1 MTDYWLLWMS
11 DGNNEWV
18 VIVEG
23 DLKKSCM
30 KQGIAFT
37 KFYEVPL
44 TMKLDEDFI
53 ALNAC
58 GRLGRLGLG
67 LCNCNLKVF
76 RQLIPLLRTEAA
88 RPFFLLVYRG
98 SMAIWNEQ
106 LLPKWD
112 CHNNSELSVLPNS
125 AQSLYRVLK
134 SPLRVFVLMHTIE
147 KRKRKRNLLREGN
160 HPVNFIF
167 YFLF

>member
-1 MTDYWLLWMS
+1 MTDYWFLWMS
-11 DGNNEWV
+11 DGNNEWA

-37 KFYEVPL
+37 KIYEVPL

-58 GRLGRLGLG
+58 VRLGLG
-67 LCNCNLKVF
+67 LCNCSFKVF

-98 SMAIWNEQ
+98 SMAIWTATSKMG
-106 LLPKWD
+106 LP
-112 CHNNSELSVLPNS
+112 
-125 AQSLYRVLK
+125 
-134 SPLRVFVLMHTIE
+134 
-147 KRKRKRNLLREGN
+147 
-160 HPVNFIF
+160 
-167 YFLF
+167 